1 MWENIAKSHTL
12 PLCAAILAFI
22 FVCTAGCTST
32 PGGNVTG
39 TQTATTTPAYQDAEF
54 RAAVQASLPV
64 LDFLI
69 GAVEGDLATRNL
81 TLLGEDASAL
91 AREAVRYDN
100 QTLPMI
106 VSPSLATARDD
117 YLQALNKL
125 ENAGASADRAILE
138 QTYSEHY
145 GTNPLT
151 ATYLQQT
158 TDYLSEGRQLLRKV
172 ATEIGT

>member
-1 MWENIAKSHTL
+1 MWEKIARSHVL
-12 PLCAAILAFI
+12 IIYAFLLALMLFCA
-22 FVCTAGCTST
+22 AGCTTT
-32 PGGNVTG
+32 PGGN
-39 TQTATTTPAYQDAEF
+39 ATVPPTTPLPQDAEF
-54 RAAVQASLPV
+54 RASVQASLPV

-69 GAVEGDLATRNL
+69 GAVEADLAARNL

-100 QTLPMI
+100 QTLPMS
-106 VSPSLATARDD
+106 VSPALASARAD

-158 TDYLSEGRQLLRKV
+158 SDYLSEGRQLLEKV
-172 ATEIGT
+172 AAEIGT